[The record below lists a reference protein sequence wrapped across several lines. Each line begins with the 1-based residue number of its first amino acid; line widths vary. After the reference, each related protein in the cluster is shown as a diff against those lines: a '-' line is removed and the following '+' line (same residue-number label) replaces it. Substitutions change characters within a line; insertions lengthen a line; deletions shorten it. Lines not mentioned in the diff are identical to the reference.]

1 MKGIFGYTALLSKQ
15 PRSRRCPPFSGWP
28 LQEPRVALPWVHSF
42 WLAGGAQVQTI
53 CLSSLGQPHPS
64 PRCSISSSKLWPN
77 SLTTPMHSAAKIDRT
92 TPWCEVIYLY
102 IRVMSGSD
110 TNTEHLNS
118 YSTKILTCSTWR
130 MNSCIVAWLST
141 NTLDTKQRPFS
152 IAYLISLPRYCMC
165 LLFPAEVFL
174 REKLGWFVC
183 LACIHRQQFL

>member
-1 MKGIFGYTALLSKQ
+1 MNRIFGYTALLSKQ

-28 LQEPRVALPWVHSF
+28 LQEPRVALPCVHSF

-53 CLSSLGQPHPS
+53 CLNSVNQPHPS

-77 SLTTPMHSAAKIDRT
+77 SLSTPMHSAAKIPRT

-118 YSTKILTCSTWR
+118 YSTKILYHMLNLKDELMYC
-130 MNSCIVAWLST
+130 C
-141 NTLDTKQRPFS
+141 
-152 IAYLISLPRYCMC
+152 LIIHKHTGHQAKAIFNGILNKSAKILHVSALPCWG
-165 LLFPAEVFL
+165 FP
-174 REKLGWFVC
+174 
-183 LACIHRQQFL
+183 